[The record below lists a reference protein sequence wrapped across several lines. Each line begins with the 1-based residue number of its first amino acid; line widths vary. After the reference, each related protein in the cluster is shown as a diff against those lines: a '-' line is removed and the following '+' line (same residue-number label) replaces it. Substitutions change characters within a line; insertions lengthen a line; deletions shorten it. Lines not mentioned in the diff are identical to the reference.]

1 MKSVRIVKSSKSDK
15 KYMAMFNI
23 DGKKK
28 IVHFGQAGADDYT
41 ITKDEEQKKR
51 YRTRHKKDLETNDPM
66 RAGYLSY
73 YILWNKPTITE
84 SIADYKKRFNFN

>member
-1 MKSVRIVKSSKSDK
+1 MKSVKIIKSSRSDK

-28 IVHFGQAGADDYT
+28 TTHFGQAGADDYT
-41 ITKDEEQKKR
+41 ITRDEEQKKR
-51 YRTRHKKDLETNDPM
+51 YRTRHKKDLDTGDPT

-73 YILWNKPTITE
+73 YILWNKPTITD